1 MHNWRANLQQ
11 LDEKSTHWANKIKQ
25 KNSRPRTDR
34 LLSITQ
40 SLKRVINYAF

>member
-25 KNSRPRTDR
+25 KTAGPERTGCCQ
-34 LLSITQ
+34 LLS
-40 SLKRVINYAF
+40 L